1 MDVGASRVQTP
12 SWPLAGA
19 GDTLITGSTLLY
31 MRATGWPPAAGVG
44 GSGNVS
50 GQQRR
55 SQPASLDAVQ
65 RAFLERVLASAG
77 RPLWPHEDLQPAR
90 APLLQL
96 TSARALA
103 ETIECVLHVLRE
115 CAKVPPPACEA
126 MAELQE
132 RLALFALHQALSCSS
147 RHLACRSFQIFR
159 ALNVA
164 ITSQVLNDILTRL
177 IETVAEQNDE
187 LQVSSH
193 ERSVHKYTV
202 YYSLSTLIR
211 VYIKEYTTY
220 VIAYS
225 RASQTLFGKCH

>member
-1 MDVGASRVQTP
+1 MLCVGAASDPSDIENQTRMDVGAGAGASRVQTP

-19 GDTLITGSTLLY
+19 GETLITGSTLLY
-31 MRATGWPPAAGVG
+31 MRATGWS
-44 GSGNVS
+44 GSGSGSGS

-96 TSARALA
+96 TSARALG

-115 CAKVPPPACEA
+115 CAKVPPAAGEA
-126 MAELQE
+126 MAELEE

-164 ITSQVLNDILTRL
+164 ISSHVLNDILTRL

-187 LQVSSH
+187 LQVS
-193 ERSVHKYTV
+193 
-202 YYSLSTLIR
+202 
-211 VYIKEYTTY
+211 
-220 VIAYS
+220 
-225 RASQTLFGKCH
+225 